1 MRVLIL
7 TFGTR
12 GDVEPFA
19 ALAQRLTAAGHTA
32 VLAAPEPYRETVA
45 ADVGFEPMATEMD
58 RVMRAGM
65 TRLRGPAHALTL
77 AREMAQ
83 GMRVSLQE
91 QWLGM
96 LRPDEGEVRVGGM
109 ALADLPPRAWAGVG
123 HLVEQAVAYGE
134 LDVRSNLRLSA
145 RLHGATPVEAT
156 AMVESVIAEL
166 DLTRYGRV
174 RARRLSLGNRQRVG
188 LAAALQHDPRL
199 IILDE
204 PTNALD
210 PAGVILLRGAL
221 LRRAQSG
228 AGVVVSSHHLD
239 EVARIADRISV
250 MNDSR
255 IIGALDPATVDL
267 ERAFFSLVHADDLSR
282 RPE

>member
-1 MRVLIL
+1 MAGSRARSSTVSELRV
-7 TFGTR
+7 
-12 GDVEPFA
+12 E
-19 ALAQRLTAAGHTA
+19 
-32 VLAAPEPYRETVA
+32 
-45 ADVGFEPMATEMD
+45 
-58 RVMRAGM
+58 
-65 TRLRGPAHALTL
+65 LRGVRREFRGGSGVHGVDLSVGGGEIHALVGLNGAGKTTI
-77 AREMAQ
+77 
-83 GMRVSLQE
+83 MRLM
-91 QWLGM
+91 LGM
-96 LRPDEGEVRVGGM
+96 LRADEGEVRIGGS

-145 RLHGATPVEAT
+145 RLHGATPVAAT

-166 DLTRYGRV
+166 DLTRYGGV

-199 IILDE
+199 IVLDE

-210 PAGVILLRGAL
+210 PAGVILLRTAL

-228 AGVVVSSHHLD
+228 AGVLVSSHHLD

-250 MNDSR
+250 MNDGR
-255 IIGALDPATVDL
+255 IIGALDPAAVDL
-267 ERAFFSLVHADDLSR
+267 ERAFFSLVHADDLSG